1 MINNNNHSS
10 SNESKA
16 GIWTEDRKQ
25 QTIDWAIRLY
35 DRIISL
41 DPADVSFMLL
51 RSFCFSESGSFE
63 PALTDAVHV
72 IDHWPDRAD
81 GYFVKEKALA
91 GLRKYLE
98 ADEAQ
103 KRVNEL
109 QSGGS
114 DSLADVL
121 KQQIARH
128 WLIWTACKDLESGSS
143 DAGKAGNTVGH
154 GEEKKSSKK
163 QSKQTPKDE
172 KKRSEKR
179 RSPVDEQSV
188 SISSRPV
195 AAASSKMIES
205 KVTKVEKVLPAPR
218 RRSKSPVSRKH
229 PKEETNER
237 LDDSAGDNFEVV
249 DDISYPQY
257 DQDLNIETAFTPPP
271 QPRPRSPHSPE
282 EPVVTEDRRGSHRNR
297 DNSYRLY
304 ASPTDHRKAAPA
316 FPARDRK
323 PVRIDRSRSRSPGM
337 RRANSHSPVHHNN
350 RRTFDKAGNA
360 GRRSRSR
367 SRSLPHA
374 RVSHR
379 DLPVNIYRFTAI
391 RIRNIYPHINQKLL
405 ESVASKYGRVVN
417 IETKDKEAIITY
429 NDTESP
435 RRAIA
440 DLHDTFVHR
449 VSHFSDKLHVRFAL
463 GSNQD
468 KFHMRNVKRIEC
480 DECHF
485 YRTTGCEEEKC
496 PEKHVMFNAGID
508 LQPWMG
514 KPRPGGSSNPPFRI

>member
-1 MINNNNHSS
+1 MNS
-10 SNESKA
+10 SNSNHHENSIPSKA
-16 GIWTEDRKQ
+16 VSGIWTEDRKK

-35 DRIISL
+35 DRIISS
-41 DPADVSFMLL
+41 DPSDVTFTLL
-51 RSFCFSESGSFE
+51 RSFCFSESGSFDA
-63 PALTDAVHV
+63 ALADALHV
-72 IDHWPDRAD
+72 IAHWPDRPD

-109 QSGGS
+109 RSGKS
-114 DSLADVL
+114 DNLIDVL

-128 WLIWTACKDLESGSS
+128 WLICTASKDLETGVAGDA
-143 DAGKAGNTVGH
+143 DAGTATAQEEEKRSSRKQAKQGTK
-154 GEEKKSSKK
+154 EEKKR
-163 QSKQTPKDE
+163 P
-172 KKRSEKR
+172 EKR
-179 RSPVDEQSV
+179 RSPTDDQPTST
-188 SISSRPV
+188 SSRPT
-195 AAASSKMIES
+195 AAGKTIES
-205 KVTKVEKVLPAPR
+205 KVTKVEKPLPPPPAR
-218 RRSKSPVSRKH
+218 NRLRSKSPVVRRNE
-229 PKEETNER
+229 KEETNDR

-249 DDISYPQY
+249 DDIHYPRY
-257 DQDLNIETAFTPPP
+257 DQDLDIETAFTPPP

-282 EPVVTEDRRGSHRNR
+282 EPMSEDRRRSRSDRRNSNRFAESRSPQPFPPSAPHSDDRKRNR
-297 DNSYRLY
+297 M
-304 ASPTDHRKAAPA
+304 
-316 FPARDRK
+316 
-323 PVRIDRSRSRSPGM
+323 DRSRSPVVRRASSRSPVP
-337 RRANSHSPVHHNN
+337 HSS
-350 RRTFDKAGNA
+350 RRTNA
-360 GRRSRSR
+360 LNSRRSRSR
-367 SRSLPHA
+367 SRSPAHV
-374 RVSHR
+374 RSHR
-379 DLPVNIYRFTAI
+379 DLPTNIYRFTAI
-391 RIRNIYPHINQKLL
+391 RIRNIYPQINQKLL

-468 KFHMRNVKRIEC
+468 KFHMRNVKRVEC

-485 YRTTGCEEEKC
+485 YRTTGCDVPKC
-496 PEKHVMFNAGID
+496 PEKHVLFNAGID

-514 KPRPGGSSNPPFRI
+514 KPRAPPSIPPFRE